1 MEQIISP
8 GQGLLLLMDYYESNR
23 PRYNQLVKY
32 YLLGPSDLVEYNRII
47 NELYHPILNDYTI
60 DFSPHTI
67 TDDPTRRYF
76 ETHLAYWTLINGLDE
91 FDSRELVMHNRTL
104 EDLIEDSDLSL
115 DWIKSNVPEEY
126 SLFFQGLAD
135 HSFIPDLTM
144 NQRDKLSELVQSV
157 ILGLAVASSYD
168 EILPINIYSL
178 DFFEEE
184 QRGRE
189 YRIDKSGDHTK
200 YIYRILTQNWGL
212 LKSLTPLGRDD
223 IALSEKKI
231 NYLKPSDMSIF
242 KEDAAWVHYNFNR
255 LVHPFSNSISGTM
268 LVQLRVLAGI
278 KQHGLKDPLLL
289 KIDSLSS
296 YFKLMTSA
304 MILHSGGH
312 SYFEFLTPIM
322 LDPVRKEFR
331 DLPGFKLLNMESM
344 LYTGNE
350 PAVENAILESRA
362 YNRITLLRGKL
373 MTTIKARTPE
383 RVAIVVGLRQLSG
396 YLNDAYNTWLQRT
409 VRLSDRRL
417 MIHERLAVALLER
430 HMQNAD
436 NDDDLLT
443 CMYEFL
449 TNPQRTTSEN
459 LIFFSFLVEQN
470 SVAGLTDLNV
480 YIEELKTIAVHRN
493 SASPG

>member
-1 MEQIISP
+1 M
-8 GQGLLLLMDYYESNR
+8 NR
-23 PRYNQLVKY
+23 
-32 YLLGPSDLVEYNRII
+32 
-47 NELYHPILNDYTI
+47 LYP
-60 DFSPHTI
+60 
-67 TDDPTRRYF
+67 
-76 ETHLAYWTLINGLDE
+76 
-91 FDSRELVMHNRTL
+91 
-104 EDLIEDSDLSL
+104 
-115 DWIKSNVPEEY
+115 
-126 SLFFQGLAD
+126 Q
-135 HSFIPDLTM
+135 
-144 NQRDKLSELVQSV
+144 
-157 ILGLAVASSYD
+157 
-168 EILPINIYSL
+168 
-178 DFFEEE
+178 
-184 QRGRE
+184 
-189 YRIDKSGDHTK
+189 
-200 YIYRILTQNWGL
+200 
-212 LKSLTPLGRDD
+212 
-223 IALSEKKI
+223 KKI